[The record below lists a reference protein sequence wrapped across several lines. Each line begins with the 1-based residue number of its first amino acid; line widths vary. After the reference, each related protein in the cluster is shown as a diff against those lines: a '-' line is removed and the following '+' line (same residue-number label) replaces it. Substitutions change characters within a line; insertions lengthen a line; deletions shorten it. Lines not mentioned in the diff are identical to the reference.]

1 MRKNLAEVQQEMFS
15 KEGFLLELAN
25 VFSALASDC
34 RLEIVY
40 LLLHTESLPS
50 GEIGRLTNCTPSQ
63 VSQYLAK
70 MHEAKIVQRSRT
82 WREVT
87 YSLNRSDPFVEKLIG
102 LLSPHFGK

>member
-1 MRKNLAEVQQEMFS
+1 MSKNLTEVQEEMFS
-15 KEGFLLELAN
+15 KEELLLESAN

-40 LLLHTESLPS
+40 LLLHVESLPS

-70 MHEAKIVQRSRT
+70 MHEAKIVERSRS

-87 YSLNRSDPFVEKLIG
+87 YALNRSDPFVAKLIE
-102 LLSPHFGK
+102 LLSLRFGK